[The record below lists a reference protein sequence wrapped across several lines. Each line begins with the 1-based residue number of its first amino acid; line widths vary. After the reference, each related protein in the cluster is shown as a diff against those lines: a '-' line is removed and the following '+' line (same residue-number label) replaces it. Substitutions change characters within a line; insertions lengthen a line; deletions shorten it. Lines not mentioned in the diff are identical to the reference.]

1 MGEIIGV
8 LAAVLSSGLG
18 GTAIGATRYVI
29 HHTDPVTLGALRFGI
44 GCVLLGLV
52 AFWRRDR
59 WPARSDWLGVA
70 GLGFLFFFLFPILF
84 NASLAYTNA
93 ARGALALATLPLLT
107 MVVAAG
113 LRIEAL
119 TARKTA
125 GVVIAMGGVAIALVS
140 GIAYAPVGAWRG
152 DLLMVA
158 AALCMAL
165 YNVWSRPFTNR
176 SSPVA
181 ATALAMLFGEIPLL
195 LVAGW
200 RGGFAPLA
208 TFGAVEWGA
217 ILYLGIVCG
226 AFIFFLWAFALS
238 RTTPT
243 RVAISV
249 TVNPVTAAIFGTL
262 LLNEPI
268 RWNLLIGI
276 VAVFSGIWIAMTSRG
291 VISSA
296 AASANPPAT
305 SSRRRS

>member
-44 GCVLLGLV
+44 GCLLLGLV
-52 AFWRRDR
+52 ALWRRDR
-59 WPARSDWLGVA
+59 WPARRDWPGIA
-70 GLGFLFFFLFPILF
+70 GLGFLFFCLFPILF

-107 MVVAAG
+107 MVVGAG
-113 LRIEAL
+113 LGIEAL

-140 GIAYAPVGAWRG
+140 GIAYAPAGAWRG
-152 DLLMVA
+152 DLLMVG

-181 ATALAMLFGEIPLL
+181 ATALAMLFGEVPLL

-226 AFIFFLWAFALS
+226 AFIFFLWTFALS

-249 TVNPVTAAIFGTL
+249 TVNPVTAAIFGAL
-262 LLNEPI
+262 LLDEPI
-268 RWNLLIGI
+268 RWNLVIG
-276 VAVFSGIWIAMTSRG
+276 VVTVFVGIWVATTSR
-291 VISSA
+291 VTSSA
-296 AASANPPAT
+296 ATSANPPAT
-305 SSRRRS
+305 SSRR